1 MNIATSLW
9 FKNLRANKLSK
20 PRPRQRLDEMREE
33 NIKTA
38 FDYMADHGTKIQSE
52 FDELFAGRLRVAI
65 PLVEGD
71 TKNLIEIVD
80 TLKAEDWLPAL
91 EGSRFEIK
99 QVKQKKRR
107 LGTGEEYEEE
117 VEVASLDLAKTFDF
131 TIPAGPR
138 KGAVITKTNRTTMSR
153 AIAQAVKHGRMRP
166 ELLDWWQKKQTF
178 YTRDIDGWER
188 IQEAY
193 AGNIEGD
200 EWRIILSRH
209 PVDVLRMSDISDI
222 RSCHSEGREYF
233 QCAVAESKG
242 NGLIAYLV
250 KTEELLDLLRYEP
263 NSEAADLADAQKI
276 VWRFFSDEK
285 RLEAGHKY
293 LNDSEQLGIIL
304 DIVQQESRRY
314 RRPTS
319 SGDSPATAVPFQTP
333 DLITLE
339 MIRDAIRAKLD
350 NTVWPEP
357 DDLPP
362 IKPIGDF
369 DKTEIFRDSD
379 RDIPGIGA
387 SSRVRLRKFFDTA
400 SGDFIAVPESRIYG
414 QQVERFR
421 QAVREW
427 SWAEQKEIFIDP
439 LAPDHLELPRQDYL
453 VRYGGSWSDNP
464 DGTILNKFFSMSGQ
478 KIDNYHGSTEHDVAD
493 EGEGEAEAAFNE
505 AEQELEET
513 LNGANNRA
521 EHVDFDAAVDPDYE
535 PEYGPPSVHGAA
547 NVHFDFVI
555 GWRGRVDP
563 SMRDGYHWVDESRG
577 YTTLPN
583 TSNYSSSNYD
593 LFTKTIEDAFPES
606 VGNVDWDVRGPRQ
619 SLGHQGDVGPGGT
632 EGPDAGSVLRVSL
645 QMDFEESTVSDYDNF
660 ADYLTDEVDDNYDE
674 IYEKIRRALVAEEFI
689 ARSPLDDLLDD
700 IREQGNELKTWEVL
714 GFEEDG
720 TLDSDGEIW
729 YLFKPGGH
737 QLMPLGDLPPILGN
751 ALEAVVQLFGGAG
764 VRSDGTNGREVA
776 PGVLFMNIMAEKL
789 KPLQDAANNYAETQ
803 TELDF
808 GEAYARPS
816 YKGVDF
822 GHAQVRIVPSWKVG
836 QTVLPLEI
844 KMKVIIESSADEADI
859 TGAFEFMR
867 FVDAYPNQIQNALTN
882 TFQEFVDNALRKKE
896 AKDREYI
903 DGTVM
908 ETEIAA
914 LKSKYGASADIGH
927 VAAEQA
933 MLVGLFIQQNWGE
946 FNKFEKYGAI
956 ENYLVPLRIGS
967 ANAYG
972 MWDNDRNTPAAWDN
986 IIRSKMAHAKV
997 SNAANYSFG
1006 GDWRP
1011 GPNRLAIF
1019 QNKASMTPEESVLAL
1034 RKYDQIKDE
1043 AVKADAWA
1051 AVMASDKD
1059 KFNDIVNKEIE
1070 RILDQVLG
1078 NQRGTLGDPQPAG
1091 GPIVRNARDQTIAES
1106 VEQQIE
1112 RIDGMLNERTPIDLR
1127 IYKVALG
1134 CIVDTSIAGRDSQI
1148 ENQIRGIKEVTTVR
1162 NALEFEREVGPTSV
1176 YRVYEIK
1183 FELYGQQARDVYRD
1197 AVLVPSIEKDVT
1209 GVTVRE
1215 RGIPELADAPLR
1227 EWGGLGYNPGTPDQY
1242 LPQMVTPRLS
1252 IDSVLEDWAEGGVQI
1267 YDTPQNTNQMQ
1278 YHVMVPTSELWEL
1291 CARYYRGNKT
1301 DFDGRYKNF
1310 IKTGAQMPVYVALGQ
1325 NGRIR
1330 ITGGEDLIWFAKKS
1344 GLEDLPVFFSYQRQ
1358 V

>member
-9 FKNLRANKLSK
+9 FKNLRANKPSK
-20 PRPRQRLDEMREE
+20 PPERQRLDEMRTE

-38 FDYMADHGTKIQSE
+38 FDYMADYGTKIQSE
-52 FDELFAGRLRVAI
+52 FDELFAGKLRVAI

-80 TLKAEDWLPAL
+80 ALKAEDWLPAL
-91 EGSRFEIK
+91 EGSRFETK

-117 VEVASLDLAKTFDF
+117 VQVASLDLAKTFDF
-131 TIPAGPR
+131 KIPAGPR
-138 KGAVITKTNRTTMSR
+138 KGETVAKTNRTTMSR

-178 YTRDIDGWER
+178 YTRDSDGWVR
-188 IQEAY
+188 VQEAF
-193 AGNIEGD
+193 AGSVEGD

-250 KTEELLDLLRYEP
+250 KTEALLDFLRYEP
-263 NSEAADLADAQKI
+263 NSDAAALREVQRA
-276 VWRFFSDEK
+276 VWSFFSDEK

-293 LNDSEQLGIIL
+293 LNDSEQLGTIL
-304 DIVQQESRRY
+304 DIVRQEVSFDRRWK
-314 RRPTS
+314 RHSTQNQPR
-319 SGDSPATAVPFQTP
+319 Q
-333 DLITLE
+333 LITLE
-339 MIRDAIRAKLD
+339 MIRDAITAKLD
-350 NTVWPEP
+350 NTIWPEP

-362 IKPIGDF
+362 VKPIGDF
-369 DKTEIFRDSD
+369 DKAEIFRDSE

-387 SSRVRLRKFFDTA
+387 TSRVRLRKFFDTA
-400 SGDFIAVPESRIYG
+400 SGDFIAVPEGRIYG

-427 SWAEQKEIFIDP
+427 SWAEQKEMFIDP
-439 LAPDHLELPRQDYL
+439 SDPDHLELPKQEYL
-453 VRYGGSWSDNP
+453 VRQGGSWSDNP
-464 DGTILNKFFSMSGQ
+464 DGSILNKFFSMSGRN
-478 KIDNYHGSTEHDVAD
+478 INSYSGSTEHDVGD
-493 EGEGEAEAAFNE
+493 EGEGDAEAAFNE
-505 AEQELEET
+505 AEAELEET
-513 LNGANNRA
+513 LSAANNRA
-521 EHVDFDAAVDPDYE
+521 EHVDFDAAVDPDFD
-535 PEYGPPSVHGAA
+535 PEYADYPAVHGAA
-547 NVHFDFVI
+547 RVSFDFVI
-555 GWRGRVDP
+555 GWKGRVDP
-563 SMRDGYHWVDESRG
+563 AIRDGYHWVDEPRG

-583 TSNYSSSNYD
+583 TSNYDSSNYD
-593 LFTKTIEDAFPES
+593 LFIKTIEDAFPAS
-606 VGNVDWDVRGPRQ
+606 VGNVDWDVRGPRPG
-619 SLGHQGDVGPGGT
+619 LGHQGDVGSGGT
-632 EGPDAGSVLRVSL
+632 EGPDAGSVLVVNL
-645 QMDFEESTVSDYDNF
+645 QMDFEEATSSEYDSF
-660 ADYLTDEVDDNYDE
+660 ADYVIDDIDDKYDV
-674 IYEKIRRALVAEEFI
+674 IYEKIRRTLVDEEFI
-689 ARSPLDDLLDD
+689 ARSDLDNLLDD
-700 IREQGNELKTWEVL
+700 IREQGNKLKTWEVL

-737 QLMPLGDLPPILGN
+737 QLMPLGDLPSILGN
-751 ALEAVVQLFGGAG
+751 APEAVVQLFGGAAA
-764 VRSDGTNGREVA
+764 RDGTNGREVA

-789 KPLQDAANNYAETQ
+789 KPLQDAANNHAEAQ
-803 TELDF
+803 VELDF

-822 GHAQVRIVPSWKVG
+822 GHAQVRIVHSWKVG

-844 KMKVIIESSADEADI
+844 SMKVIVESSADEADI
-859 TGAFEFMR
+859 TGAFEFMQ
-867 FVDAYPNQIQNALTN
+867 FVDAYPNQIHNALTS
-882 TFQEFVDNALRKKE
+882 TFQEFVDNALIKKE
-896 AKDREYI
+896 EKDRRYI
-903 DGTVM
+903 DGSVM

-914 LKSKYGASADIGH
+914 LKSKYSASADIGH

-933 MLVGLFIQQNWGE
+933 MLLALFIQQNWGE

-956 ENYLVPLRIGS
+956 ENYLVPLRTGS

-972 MWDNDRNTPAAWDN
+972 MWDNDRNTPAAWDG
-986 IIRSKMAHAKV
+986 IIRSKMALAKV
-997 SNAANYSFG
+997 SNSGSYSFG
-1006 GDWRP
+1006 SDWRP

-1019 QNKASMTPEESVLAL
+1019 QNKAGMTPEESVLAM
-1034 RKYDQIKDE
+1034 KKWEHIKDE
-1043 AVKADAWA
+1043 AIRAEAWA
-1051 AVMASDKD
+1051 AVNAGDKATYN
-1059 KFNDIVNKEIE
+1059 KIVDKEIE
-1070 RILDQVLG
+1070 RLLDDRLG
-1078 NQRGTLGDPQPAG
+1078 PGRRQGHGRHPLDEPEEPTRGTLGA
-1091 GPIVRNARDQTIAES
+1091 PITLQESIEDQIIK
-1106 VEQQIE
+1106 V
-1112 RIDGMLNERTPIDLR
+1112 DNMLNERTPIDLR

-1162 NALEFEREVGPTSV
+1162 NVLELERDVGPTSV

-1197 AVLVPSIEKDVT
+1197 AVLAPSIEKDVT
-1209 GVTVRE
+1209 GVTVRD
-1215 RGIPELADAPLR
+1215 RGMPELADAPLR
-1227 EWGGLGYNPGTPDQY
+1227 EWGGLGYGAGTPDQY
-1242 LPQMVTPRLS
+1242 LPQMVTPRQS

-1310 IKTGAQMPVYVALGQ
+1310 IKSGAQMPVYVALGQ
-1325 NGRIR
+1325 NGRIK

-1344 GLEDLPVFFSYQRQ
+1344 GLEDLPVFFSYQKQ